1 MKAIT
6 LASYSEEVGR
16 GFRTKAARG
25 SASAFFWLIV
35 AFSRSEDETEIR
47 AGEGTDD
54 AYPSVPWLP
63 NGTLNRKTKPI
74 IGAGAQ

>member
-35 AFSRSEDETEIR
+35 AFLRSEDETEIR

-54 AYPSVPWLP
+54 AYPSVPRLP
-63 NGTLNRKTKPI
+63 NGTRNRKTKPI
-74 IGAGAQ
+74 IAAGAQ